1 MTTEYCS
8 ELLERM
14 QNALNRWNEVA
25 ESCQRDDILW
35 DAQTI
40 NEMKELAAN
49 FDTYRE
55 TYSEEELCP
64 GLMVERFLR
73 QTLSSVSVAKGVNHY
88 SLDRDCKE
96 IIKGAKEHVNNQ
108 LSPPK
113 LAAWEV
119 KVRQTSV
126 EYQNFSCY
134 HHTRE
139 HSMMAL
145 IPVLPNLSSDEANIC
160 PLY

>member
-1 MTTEYCS
+1 MIRQRYQSIYEGTDSELSAKVLLDICLDTLPSRWQHAQDPQDLHPQDLPKMTTEYCS

-88 SLDRDCKE
+88 SLDTDCKE
-96 IIKGAKEHVNNQ
+96 IIKGAK
-108 LSPPK
+108 
-113 LAAWEV
+113 
-119 KVRQTSV
+119 
-126 EYQNFSCY
+126 
-134 HHTRE
+134 
-139 HSMMAL
+139 
-145 IPVLPNLSSDEANIC
+145 
-160 PLY
+160 